1 MGNFC
6 FLIGTKQKSFV
17 NIQDEPTTFQE
28 AWWHPDENK
37 RKKWCKAI
45 CLEFYQMLK
54 LGVWRKEGSL
64 SKIPPNRKGIGTK
77 WVFKKKKNGVY

>member
-1 MGNFC
+1 
-6 FLIGTKQKSFV
+6 
-17 NIQDEPTTFQE
+17 
-28 AWWHPDENK
+28 
-37 RKKWCKAI
+37 
-45 CLEFYQMLK
+45 MLK